1 MKKNDLI
8 PAIIWII
15 LGIAVAIGSYRLKLG
30 NLANPGPGLMPF
42 LLGIALL
49 VCSFPVLI
57 HSFLKMMRKTEQKE
71 KIIWSEIDFK
81 KLVIVLTSLIGYAVI
96 LEKIGFVTTT
106 FLLLSILFKTV
117 DSQKW
122 FSVLI
127 ASILTVII
135 TYFLFVVILKVELPS
150 GFLGRIV

>member
-1 MKKNDLI
+1 LKKNDLI

>member
-1 MKKNDLI
+1 LKKNDLI

-57 HSFLKMMRKTEQKE
+57 HSFLKMMRKTEQEE

>member
-57 HSFLKMMRKTEQKE
+57 HSFLKMMRKTEQEE